1 MCDCLTVSVL
11 GGVGV
16 RIINYNSFL
25 RRDVR
30 MRSKVLMT
38 SQLRTF
44 FVLHVDYYVP
54 VCKNLCLVT
63 SAAIKYWNLLY
74 KSLKILENNISF
86 HIMACEVKE

>member
-1 MCDCLTVSVL
+1 MCDCLTVSV
-11 GGVGV
+11 GGGGV
-16 RIINYNSFL
+16 RIMNYNSFL

-54 VCKNLCLVT
+54 VCKNFCLVT

-74 KSLKILENNISF
+74 KSLKYWNTTFLFILW
-86 HIMACEVKE
+86 HVKSKNT

>member
-11 GGVGV
+11 GGWGGGV
-16 RIINYNSFL
+16 RIIIL

-54 VCKNLCLVT
+54 VCKNFCLVT

-74 KSLKILENNISF
+74 KSLKYWNTTFLFILW
-86 HIMACEVKE
+86 HVKSKNT

>member
-11 GGVGV
+11 GGWGGGV
-16 RIINYNSFL
+16 RIIIL

-54 VCKNLCLVT
+54 VCKNFCLVT
-63 SAAIKYWNLLY
+63 SAAIKYWNLL
-74 KSLKILENNISF
+74 
-86 HIMACEVKE
+86 